1 MIGLVYTDE
10 GEASSFM
17 KVVTKKK
24 AAIGV
29 YLRIYLSII
38 IIRLYLWLRSVVGF
52 CYQFMIGMSMI
63 SEAKN
68 AYMHIIFSHILIT
81 IRSLYL
87 Y

>member
-38 IIRLYLWLRSVVGF
+38 VIAF
-52 CYQFMIGMSMI
+52 
-63 SEAKN
+63 
-68 AYMHIIFSHILIT
+68 IFGCGLLSDFVIN
-81 IRSLYL
+81 S
-87 Y
+87 